1 MADTHSDSG
10 DARWTVKDRLC
21 VAVPVA
27 MLTTIGWAS
36 LFLFLNNQ
44 VPWYRELIED
54 HGIEIRDLYR
64 PMFDAAEL
72 MWRHTGAAVGVFAAL
87 AVATLVLVTWLAR
100 RRARFA
106 LLLLATLGFAAF
118 AFLIFSVWLGSDRHL
133 VARVLGNMDLME
145 ATH

>member
-72 MWRHTGAAVGVFAAL
+72 IGGIPGLPSASLPLSPLPHSCW
-87 AVATLVLVTWLAR
+87 
-100 RRARFA
+100 
-106 LLLLATLGFAAF
+106 
-118 AFLIFSVWLGSDRHL
+118 
-133 VARVLGNMDLME
+133 
-145 ATH
+145 